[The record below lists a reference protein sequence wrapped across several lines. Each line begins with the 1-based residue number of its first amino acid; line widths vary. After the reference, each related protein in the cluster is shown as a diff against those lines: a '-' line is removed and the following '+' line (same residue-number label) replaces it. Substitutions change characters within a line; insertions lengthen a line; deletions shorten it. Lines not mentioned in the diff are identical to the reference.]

1 MSQAKQKLIIEAH
14 ADALQLILLRRAG
27 TQLQCVDHRR
37 VTVQDADADKCALQH
52 QVVLD
57 EAQSIIEANGWAGGT
72 DWTFLIGGSV
82 TACHYFNMPALSA
95 KELADAVKLKLAQQM
110 HFPIGDAIVDV
121 QTLSK
126 NKKGGDDVLVRATAL
141 RHDVS
146 DAAVAF
152 ATDLGVS
159 NAMVTTYAT
168 ALHALA
174 DVTASEANE
183 PHATLFIDR
192 SASVLMVSGPSGPL
206 LTTELPL
213 SEREFVT
220 ALMRPIIA
228 GDDMVQ
234 LDEAAA
240 EQLWHTHG
248 IPAPNETIDAH
259 DLQGRNLLPLLEPVL
274 QRFAQQLIQWLTFA
288 STTEGGVEL
297 ERVALVGPCARVNGM
312 ADALAG
318 RLNRDIAVVDWLA
331 EVGLRHEAAGGD
343 GSLAAACGAIL
354 RPATIPNLI
363 TPNERQARRVR
374 RLCKSTTIVGPLVA
388 AAALG
393 FAFLINHT
401 SGGLQMA
408 SGNVDRDMA
417 RLKDIQAR
425 NEQVLAQRQTM
436 ERMQAELDSFAM
448 ATPNWLGLMKEV
460 SFILPE
466 GVAIERLTGRE
477 VAGQLRVAIQ
487 ALAVESTAMAGCDR
501 MIEQTL
507 RAIEQSPFSEAV
519 HLINVSRS
527 DPNSGQKT
535 ARLNVEIE
543 LVYRGSEPSEKEA
556 RP

>member
-1 MSQAKQKLIIEAH
+1 MSQAKQQLIIEAQT
-14 ADALQLILLRRAG
+14 DALQLILLQRVG
-27 TQLQCVDHRR
+27 TQLQCVDHRQ
-37 VTVQDADADKCALQH
+37 VLVKDADAAKCALHH

-57 EAQSIIEANGWAGGT
+57 EAQSIIESNGWTRGT
-72 DWTFLIGGSV
+72 DWAFLIGGSV
-82 TACHYFNMPALSA
+82 TACHYFTMPALSA
-95 KELADAVKLKLAQQM
+95 KEMADAVKLKLAQQM

-121 QTLSK
+121 QSLSK
-126 NKKGGDDVLVRATAL
+126 QLKDSGNVLVRATAL

-146 DAAVAF
+146 DAAVGF
-152 ATDLGVS
+152 ATSLGVS

-174 DVTASEANE
+174 DITASEASE

-192 SASVLMVSGPSGPL
+192 ATSVLMVSGSTGPL

-213 SEREFVT
+213 GEREFVT

-228 GDDMVQ
+228 GEDMVQ

-240 EQLWHTHG
+240 EQLWHAHG
-248 IPAPNETIDAH
+248 IPSPNESIEAH
-259 DLQGRNLLPLLEPVL
+259 DLKGRNLLPLLEPVL
-274 QRFAQQLIQWLTFA
+274 QRFSQQLIQWLTFA
-288 STTEGGVEL
+288 STTDGGVEL
-297 ERVALVGPCARVNGM
+297 DRVALVGPYAHVNGI

-331 EVGLRHEAAGGD
+331 EVGLGHEAERDAGKL
-343 GSLAAACGAIL
+343 SAACGAIL
-354 RPATIPNLI
+354 NSTANPNLI
-363 TPNERQARRVR
+363 TPTEKQARRMR

-401 SGGLQMA
+401 SGGLQA
-408 SGNVDRDMA
+408 AVGNVDLDMA
-417 RLKDIQAR
+417 RLKEVQAR
-425 NEQVLAQRQTM
+425 NEQVLAQRQTV
-436 ERMQAELDSFAM
+436 ERMQGELDTFAA
-448 ATPNWLGLMKEV
+448 ATPNWLGLLKEL

-466 GVAIERLTGRE
+466 GVAIERLTGRQ
-477 VAGQLRVAIQ
+477 VDGQLRIAIQ
-487 ALAVESTAMAGCDR
+487 ALAIESTATAGCDR

-507 RAIEQSPFSEAV
+507 RAMEESPFSKAV

-543 LVYRGSEPSEKEA
+543 LVYRGSEPPNKEVQ
-556 RP
+556 P